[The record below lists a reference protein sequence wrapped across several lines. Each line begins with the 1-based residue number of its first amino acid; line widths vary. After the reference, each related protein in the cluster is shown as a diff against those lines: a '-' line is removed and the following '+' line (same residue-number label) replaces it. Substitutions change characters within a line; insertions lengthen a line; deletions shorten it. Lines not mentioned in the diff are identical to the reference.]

1 MDLFNKQK
9 LSALQDKLTLATAN
23 AEATAKELADLR
35 ESIQKSYDELTT
47 YFKPKYVNKYF
58 KYTTAHETIY
68 IKCIDLKY
76 NAGYIEMCSQLQ
88 NGSILSLVISI
99 SALKNLTIVTRK
111 EFTGEEAQTK

>member
-9 LSALQDKLTLATAN
+9 LAALQDELTLATAN

-35 ESIQKSYDELTT
+35 ESVHKSYDELTT
-47 YFKPKYVNKYF
+47 YFRPKYVNKYF
-58 KYTTAHETIY
+58 KYTTVHETIY

-76 NAGYIEMCSQLQ
+76 TAGYIEMVTQLQ

-111 EFTGEEAQTK
+111 EFTGEEAPNK

>member
-23 AEATAKELADLR
+23 AEATDKELADLR
-35 ESIQKSYDELTT
+35 ESILKSYDELTA

-58 KYTTAHETIY
+58 KYNTARETIY

-76 NAGYIEMCSQLQ
+76 DAGYIEMCSQLQ
-88 NGSILSLVISI
+88 SGSILSLVISI